1 MKKEIM
7 NHRIIKEI
15 LRITMPQVLIPA
27 CFIGLP
33 ASYLVFGPAG
43 MIVASLVLC
52 LLTFSGVWM
61 TAIDGSWGGHR

>member
-1 MKKEIM
+1 MNEEM
-7 NHRIIKEI
+7 VNHRIVKKI

-52 LLTFSGVWM
+52 LLTFSGVLM
-61 TAIDGSWGGHR
+61 TATDGAWM